1 MVKILLDHGAIKP
14 GSDRPWGPD
23 ELTPQKIVDLV
34 GIRERRW
41 VDDTVNTS
49 DLALYAAGRALADA
63 GIGWPDVGILAIGS
77 STPEALFPSTAC
89 LVLNKAIKAEIAAGR
104 LPEKDARASMRVPAF
119 DLLAACTSG
128 LYAVDVVRKHLL
140 FGETESRYGI
150 ALGAEVLS
158 RLLDFSDT
166 NSDLWGDGSAAV
178 VLERGDG
185 PGRIVCMEMGSDAL
199 SADAAFSVGHDT
211 RHHDALVPPNI
222 LIKGHD
228 IQKFVLRI
236 IPELILKTIEKANR
250 TPDRTRDYRVE
261 DVDLFICHQANAR
274 IFEFPAKKLGIPL
287 EKFYVNVDRRGN
299 CSSTSVL
306 LALREAVEEGR
317 LPKGG
322 LALLLSFGGG
332 LTWGS
337 MLVEW

>member
-1 MVKILLDHGAIKP
+1 MVRILLEHGAIKP

-49 DLALYAAGRALADA
+49 DLALHAAGQALTDA
-63 GIGWPDVGILAIGS
+63 GIGWQDVGILAIGS
-77 STPEALFPSTAC
+77 STPEAIFPSTAC
-89 LVLNKAIKAEIAAGR
+89 MTLNKAIRAEIAAGR
-104 LPEKDARASMRVPAF
+104 LAEKDARASMRIPAF

-128 LYAVDVVRKHLL
+128 LYAIDVVRKHLL

-166 NSDLWGDGSAAV
+166 NADLWGDGSAAV

-185 PGRIVCMEMGSDAL
+185 PGRIVCMETGTDAL
-199 SADAAFSVGHDT
+199 SVDAAYSVGHDT

-228 IQKFVLRI
+228 IQKFVLRV
-236 IPELILKTIEKANR
+236 IPELILRTIEKANR
-250 TPDRTRDYRVE
+250 TPDRTRDYRLE

-274 IFEFPAKKLGIPL
+274 IFEFPAKKLGLPIG
-287 EKFYVNVDRRGN
+287 KFYVNVDRRGN

-317 LPKGG
+317 LAEGG

>member
-1 MVKILLDHGAIKP
+1 MVKILLAHEAVKP
-14 GSDRPWGPD
+14 GAHRPWRPD

-41 VDDTVNTS
+41 VAEMVNTS
-49 DLALYAAGRALADA
+49 DLALFAAERALADA
-63 GIGWPDVGILAIGS
+63 GIGWQDIGILAIGS
-77 STPEALFPSTAC
+77 STPEAIFPSTAC
-89 LVLNKAIKAEIAAGR
+89 LVLNKAIKGEVAAGR
-104 LPEKDARASMRVPAF
+104 IAEKDARSFLRVPAF

-128 LYAVDVVRKHLL
+128 LLAADVVCKHLL
-140 FGETESRYGI
+140 NEPESRYGL

-166 NSDLWGDGSAAV
+166 NADLWGDGAAAV
-178 VLERGDG
+178 VLERTEG
-185 PGRIVCMEMGSDAL
+185 PSGIVCALTGSDAL
-199 SADAAFSVGHDT
+199 SADAAYSVGHDT
-211 RHHDALVPPNI
+211 RVHDALERPNI

-236 IPELILKTIEKANR
+236 IPELIVRTIEKANAD
-250 TPDRTRDYRVE
+250 PDRTRAYRIE

-274 IFEFPAKKLGIPL
+274 IFEFPSKKLGIPL

-299 CSSTSVL
+299 CSATSVL
-306 LALREAVEEGR
+306 LALREAIEEGR
-317 LPKGG
+317 LRKGG